1 MGITGTLKAVVGL
14 SLAASS
20 LADDTQVIASLYR
33 TAEDV
38 SEHLKIDLDVK
49 AISSEVGAA
58 TPNYVEALRVYTQGE
73 NSKKG
78 SSNRKLQA
86 FSLDL
91 EATGAETKADKFTED
106 LDGNDILQ
114 MFKTYY
120 GSDTYADD
128 FINVGLS
135 NEALDAGARKQLVVK
150 GVQYQA
156 VFMYTMYELY
166 SALKVC
172 NAGEVKAK
180 AWDEGAAFYAGSI
193 VQGFETVF
201 DGALHLTLAEKRASD
216 FSTSEETTKFAQAN
230 YEAFNAFNAGL
241 EFVEEKQCAKIQTAI
256 NTIRKQMIIPL
267 LQGVLKYSDLAS
279 KDGTSEKN
287 KAEVWAFAAAVLPF
301 IDDANTTQGDIV
313 KTALNYFETDG
324 SLNSNQLSDGSDVV
338 YEAIF
343 SVLPEMCITCDELG
357 VNSRTISGDG
367 TAKCVQEALSASCL
381 EKFPKFEFTD
391 ISGASSVQVGQLLV
405 AASIAVVAM
414 IM

>member
-1 MGITGTLKAVVGL
+1 MGITGTLKAIVGL

-20 LADDTQVIASLYR
+20 LADDTQVIASLYQ
-33 TAEDV
+33 TAKDV

-49 AISSEVGAA
+49 AISSAVGSES
-58 TPNYVEALRVYTQGE
+58 PDYDEAENVYTNGQ

-91 EATGAETKADKFTED
+91 AKGTTKAGKFQED
-106 LDGNDILQ
+106 LDGNDILD

-120 GSDTYADD
+120 DSETYADD
-128 FINVGLS
+128 FIKVGLKNS
-135 NEALDAGARKQLVVK
+135 GLDKGARKQLVVK

-166 SALKVC
+166 SALKEC
-172 NAGEVKAK
+172 NDGEVKAI

-193 VQGFETVF
+193 VQGIGNVFE
-201 DGALHLTLAEKRASD
+201 GQLHLTLAEKRAGD
-216 FSTSEETTKFAQAN
+216 FSTSEETTKFAKAN

-241 EFVEEKQCAKIQTAI
+241 EFVKEKQCENIQTAI

-279 KDGTSEKN
+279 KVDASEKT

-301 IDDANTTQGDIV
+301 IHDANEEQGNTV
-313 KTALNYFETDG
+313 KTALNYFEADG
-324 SLNSNQLSDGSDVV
+324 QLNSEQLSEGSDEV

-343 SVLPEMCITCDELG
+343 SVLPNMCITCDELG
-357 VNSRTISGDG
+357 VNSRNRSGDG
-367 TAKCVQEALSASCL
+367 TATCEQKALSADCL
-381 EKFPKFEFTD
+381 KTFPKFEFTD